1 MANYSYISIPTSRL
15 TKGWLTEH
23 GFSDR
28 REIDTFV
35 CYHATSEVYDH
46 YGSVEDA
53 EVEFICNTQ
62 EEFIQKVNE
71 SKLMRML

>member
-1 MANYSYISIPTSRL
+1 MANYKYISIPTSRL
-15 TKGWLTEH
+15 AVEWLTDN
-23 GFSDR
+23 GFSPQHD
-28 REIDTFV
+28 IGTFI

-46 YGSVEDA
+46 YGSVEDV

-71 SKLMRML
+71 SKLMGML